1 MPRKQRFK
9 PSRKP
14 KPQNLDASPPETT
27 SVAQSIEDIESS
39 QTARTQRDDSM
50 LPVIEDID
58 GRRE

>member
-14 KPQNLDASPPETT
+14 KPPVTELSPETAT
-27 SVAQSIEDIESS
+27 VASSIEDIESA

-50 LPVIEDID
+50 LPVIE
-58 GRRE
+58 GFEAQHE